1 MSSSQ
6 SWAQKGKASKQQ
18 AARRAA
24 IASNLSHV
32 DISQIDYAFEQ
43 FQALEFLVDK
53 LPLTR
58 DQYYDIKQILGGLR
72 PLFSEAP
79 KSDDP
84 C

>member
-6 SWAQKGKASKQQ
+6 SWARKGKNEKQQ

-32 DISQIDYAFEQ
+32 DVTQIDYAFEQ

-53 LPLTR
+53 LALTR
-58 DQYYDIKQILGGLR
+58 DQYYDITRILSGLR

-79 KSDDP
+79 KLDDP
-84 C
+84 H

>member
-6 SWAQKGKASKQQ
+6 SWAQKGKISKQQ

-24 IASNLSHV
+24 IACNLSHV

-43 FQALEFLVDK
+43 FQALESLVNR
-53 LPLTR
+53 LALTR
-58 DQYYDIKQILGGLR
+58 EQYFDMKQILGGLR
-72 PLFSEAP
+72 PLFSEHT
-79 KSDDP
+79 KSDDA